1 MPSGGRGVF
10 RWVEG
15 NETWEVSHT
24 LQERLGVL
32 PANVSALKKEK
43 KKKKD
48 PCTYI
53 TGLGEAKETVG
64 FSFVANGACV
74 MMCFSLLFFF
84 FFLPFVRDVVFTASA
99 VNCQGPCCLYLVRRI
114 FVFYRK
120 TKQNSGPLPTTNMS
134 NVCVFLSNFV

>member
-43 KKKKD
+43 KKKRSL
-48 PCTYI
+48 YI
-53 TGLGEAKETVG
+53 YNWFRRSKGNCWLQFCSQWSLCDDVL
-64 FSFVANGACV
+64 FSSF
-74 MMCFSLLFFF
+74 LF